1 MMDFAAPVKR
11 PRGESIVPM
20 INVVFL
26 LLVFFLMTSQ
36 LAPPE
41 PIEVT
46 PPKAEGEEGTAVQVI
61 LFMGADGTMA
71 FRDLTG
77 EAALT
82 AFAEEAASA
91 TEPPLFRADANAEA
105 KAVART
111 LRDLAGRGLKNVAL
125 VVAPE

>member
-1 MMDFAAPVKR
+1 MMDFAPPVKR

-46 PPKAEGEEGTAVQVI
+46 PPTAEGEEGTPVQVI
-61 LFMGADGTMA
+61 LFMGPDSTIA
-71 FRDLTG
+71 FRDLKG
-77 EAALT
+77 DAALA
-82 AFAEEAASA
+82 AFAEEAAEA
-91 TEPPLFRADANAEA
+91 TEPPLFRADAQAEA
-105 KAVART
+105 KAVARV
-111 LRDLAGRGLKNVAL
+111 LRDLAGRGLTDVAL
-125 VVAPE
+125 VVAPQ

>member
-1 MMDFAAPVKR
+1 MMDFAPPRRR

-61 LFMGADGTMA
+61 LFMGADGTIA
-71 FRDLTG
+71 FRDTTG
-77 EAALT
+77 EAALA
-82 AFAEEAASA
+82 AFAAEAGDAA
-91 TEPPLFRADANAEA
+91 EPALFRADAGAEA
-105 KAVART
+105 KAVARV
-111 LRDLAGRGLKNVAL
+111 LRDLAGRGLEDVAL